1 MQSRCTNHVSNML
14 YVLSRRLRR
23 LCSTL
28 RWFMWRPR
36 PRPRVI
42 IRRLG
47 RRKKLAPTRSF
58 DFYQNQ
64 NRGPRL
70 IRLATFNAALF
81 SLAPAVPA
89 PERTAVPVPEDGDSL
104 KSPKGILKQSSPL
117 NSQNNSDDSK
127 FAKLRP
133 NKVSI
138 NLPENEISLA
148 QDRSMEGSFRFNNT
162 VAVAASAMRS
172 PVWWDGA
179 AALCGSRTIFDV
191 LKEVDADILCLQD
204 VKADEADDMRPLS
217 DLASALGMSYVFAE
231 SWAPEFGNALLSR
244 WPITKWRA
252 ERICDDKDFRNVIK
266 ATVEVPWMGEVNVYG
281 TQLDHLDE
289 TWRMKQINAIMHST
303 TPHFLAG
310 GLNSLDSSDYS
321 SQRWN
326 HIVKYYEEL
335 GKPTPKVEVTNLLKE
350 RGYTD
355 SKHFAGE
362 CEPVVV
368 IAKGQ
373 NVQGTCKYG
382 TRVDYILGSEGL
394 RYAFVPGSYSVVSSK
409 GTSDHHIVKVD
420 IVKVED
426 GGGKSMSWS
435 KLRKRFVR
443 MSSSSC
449 SSKKWVESEMS

>member
-1 MQSRCTNHVSNML
+1 ML

-47 RRKKLAPTRSF
+47 RRKRLAPSRSF
-58 DFYQNQ
+58 DFHQNQ
-64 NRGPRL
+64 NRGPRPV
-70 IRLATFNAALF
+70 RLATFNAALF

-89 PERTAVPVPEDGDSL
+89 PERSAVPVPEDGDSL

-252 ERICDDKDFRNVIK
+252 ERICDDKDFR
-266 ATVEVPWMGEVNVYG
+266 
-281 TQLDHLDE
+281 
-289 TWRMKQINAIMHST
+289 
-303 TPHFLAG
+303 
-310 GLNSLDSSDYS
+310 
-321 SQRWN
+321 
-326 HIVKYYEEL
+326 
-335 GKPTPKVEVTNLLKE
+335 
-350 RGYTD
+350 
-355 SKHFAGE
+355 
-362 CEPVVV
+362 C
-368 IAKGQ
+368 
-373 NVQGTCKYG
+373 
-382 TRVDYILGSEGL
+382 
-394 RYAFVPGSYSVVSSK
+394 VS
-409 GTSDHHIVKVD
+409 
-420 IVKVED
+420 
-426 GGGKSMSWS
+426 
-435 KLRKRFVR
+435 
-443 MSSSSC
+443 
-449 SSKKWVESEMS
+449 

>member
-1 MQSRCTNHVSNML
+1 MQSRCSNHVSNML

-47 RRKKLAPTRSF
+47 HRRKKLAPSRGF
-58 DFYQNQ
+58 DQNQ
-64 NRGPRL
+64 NSGARPV
-70 IRLATFNAALF
+70 RLATFNAALF

-89 PERTAVPVPEDGDSL
+89 PERSVVFVHEDGDSL
-104 KSPKGILKQSSPL
+104 KFPRGILKQSPL
-117 NSQNNSDDSK
+117 HSQNNSDGDK
-127 FAKLRP
+127 FAKLIRP

-138 NLPENEISLA
+138 NLPDNEISLA
-148 QDRSMEGSFRFNNT
+148 QDRSMESSFRFNNSAA

-179 AALCGSRTIFDV
+179 ALCGSRTVYDV
-191 LKEVDADILCLQD
+191 LREVEADILCLQD

-217 DLASALGMSYVFAE
+217 ELASALGMSYVFAE

-310 GLNSLDSSDYS
+310 GLNSLDASDYS
-321 SQRWN
+321 SQRWS

-420 IVKVED
+420 ITKVED
-426 GGGKSMSWS
+426 GVGKSMSWS

-449 SSKKWVESEMS
+449 SSKNWVESELK